1 MNSGNPVRRYSLA
14 AVIALLA
21 VTMPAACT
29 QEVAGSSRATLAVS
43 EPGTSSSVSVP
54 FTLKV
59 VTNVRL
65 GDPSS
70 GDYHV
75 HVYFDDHVNEYIV
88 MTSPS
93 TQVTKAPAG
102 AHVMHL
108 SLRNANHSAAG
119 VETSIA
125 LTIGSGGSVASPQPP
140 APSSPSPSDDPYKF
154 DY

>member
-1 MNSGNPVRRYSLA
+1 MNSGNPVRRYSVA
-14 AVIALLA
+14 AIIALLA

-29 QEVAGSSRATLAVS
+29 QDLTGSVKATLAVV
-43 EPGTSSSVSVP
+43 EPGTSASVSVP
-54 FTLKV
+54 FTLTV
-59 VTNVRL
+59 VSNVRL
-65 GDPSS
+65 GSPSS
-70 GDYHV
+70 GDHHV

-88 MTSPS
+88 MTGPT

-125 LTIGSGGSVASPQPP
+125 LTIGEGGSVASPKP
-140 APSSPSPSDDPYKF
+140 AASPSPSATDDPYKF